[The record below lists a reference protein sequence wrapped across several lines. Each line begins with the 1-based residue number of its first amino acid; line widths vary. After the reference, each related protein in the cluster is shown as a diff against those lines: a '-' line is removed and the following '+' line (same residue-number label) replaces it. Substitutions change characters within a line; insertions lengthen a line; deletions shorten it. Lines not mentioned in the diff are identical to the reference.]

1 MNENEQNGVDFNASN
16 ASDQGSDPMLDATSE
31 AVIDALLSNA
41 QFITPPPGPV
51 ADRFTAMLA
60 IEVAQQEKAQQV
72 AAVHAAAAM
81 ATAKAAA
88 ADAARAANP
97 FNPADL
103 IKEDNGAQI
112 IEFKPRAKWITP
124 VSIAAALVLVAGVGI
139 GVTNGNL
146 FSSNSSS
153 SVPLASDTPTE
164 EPSADPSAEPTA
176 TDAPTTAPSKKP
188 TTKSSTDGSLA
199 DEGGTDTGS
208 LLSKGSTGK
217 TVPIVELFSG
227 LPYDGSLADIV
238 DYIGPEAAVGGLGD
252 LSPETVACIKSN
264 GLAKY
269 VAAVDNG
276 TYRGKDV
283 TAIFS
288 PLKKG
293 GFRIT
298 LLNSRCGKM
307 GILNIK

>member
-1 MNENEQNGVDFNASN
+1 MNENEQSGIDFNAIN
-16 ASDQGSDPMLDATSE
+16 ASDQGSDPILDATSE

-41 QFITPPPGPV
+41 QFTTAPPGPV

-60 IEVAQQEKAQQV
+60 IEVAKQEKAQQV
-72 AAVHAAAAM
+72 AAVHS
-81 ATAKAAA
+81 
-88 ADAARAANP
+88 
-97 FNPADL
+97 
-103 IKEDNGAQI
+103 GAQI
-112 IEFKPRAKWITP
+112 IEFKPRAKWIAP

-146 FSSNSSS
+146 FSSSSSS

-164 EPSADPSAEPTA
+164 EPSSDPSAEATA
-176 TDAPTTAPSKKP
+176 TPTTAPSKKP
-188 TTKSSTDGSLA
+188 TTKTSTDGSLA

-283 TAIFS
+283 TAVFS

-307 GILNIK
+307 AILNIK

>member
-1 MNENEQNGVDFNASN
+1 MNENMGDGFDE
-16 ASDQGSDPMLDATSE
+16 PTLDAASE
-31 AVIDALLSNA
+31 AAIDALLQNA

-60 IEVAQQEKAQQV
+60 IEVAQQEKAQQE
-72 AAVHAAAAM
+72 AAVYAAAEKVA
-81 ATAKAAA
+81 
-88 ADAARAANP
+88 AARAAETG
-97 FNPADL
+97 
-103 IKEDNGAQI
+103 EDTGAEI
-112 IEFKPRAKWITP
+112 IAFKPRAKWIAP

-139 GVTNGNL
+139 GVTQSNL

-153 SVPLASDTPTE
+153 SVPLASDTPSE
-164 EPSADPSAEPTA
+164 EPLVDPSTEPSAEPSA
-176 TDAPTTAPSKKP
+176 TDAPSKKP
-188 TTKSSTDGSLA
+188 SASTTDGSLA
-199 DEGGTDTGS
+199 DQGGTDTGS
-208 LLSKGSTGK
+208 LLSSGSTGK

-227 LPYDGSLADIV
+227 LPYDGSLSEIV
-238 DYIGPEAAVGGLGD
+238 DYIGPEAAVGGLSD
-252 LSPETVACIKSN
+252 LSPETASCIRSN

-283 TAIFS
+283 TAVFS

-307 GILNIK
+307 AILNIK

>member
-16 ASDQGSDPMLDATSE
+16 GNDPILDATSE
-31 AVIDALLSNA
+31 AAIDALLSNA

-60 IEVAQQEKAQQV
+60 IEVAKQEKAQQV

-81 ATAKAAA
+81 AAAKAAA

-97 FNPADL
+97 FDPSDL
-103 IKEDNGAQI
+103 IKEDDGAQI
-112 IEFKPRAKWITP
+112 IAFKPRAKWIAP

-164 EPSADPSAEPTA
+164 EPSAEPTA
-176 TDAPTTAPSKKP
+176 TATPTKAPSKKP
-188 TTKSSTDGSLA
+188 TTKPSTDGSLA
-199 DEGGTDTGS
+199 DQGATDTGE
-208 LLSKGSTGK
+208 LLSRGSTGK
-217 TVPIVELFSG
+217 TVPIVELFSS
-227 LPYDGSLADIV
+227 LPYDGSLSEIV
-238 DYIGPEAAVGGLGD
+238 DYIGPESAVGGLGD
-252 LSPETVACIKSN
+252 LSSGTAACIKSN

-307 GILNIK
+307 AILNIK

>member
-1 MNENEQNGVDFNASN
+1 MNENEQSGVDFN
-16 ASDQGSDPMLDATSE
+16 ASDQGSDPILDATSE
-31 AVIDALLSNA
+31 AAIDALLSNA

-60 IEVAQQEKAQQV
+60 IEVAKQEKELQYQAF
-72 AAVHAAAAM
+72 
-81 ATAKAAA
+81 KAAELARHEATVA

-97 FNPADL
+97 FDPSDL
-103 IKEDNGAQI
+103 IKEDDGAQI
-112 IEFKPRAKWITP
+112 IAFKPRAKWIAP

-153 SVPLASDTPTE
+153 SVPLASDIPTE
-164 EPSADPSAEPTA
+164 EPSAEPTA

-188 TTKSSTDGSLA
+188 SSKPSSDESLA
-199 DEGGTDTGS
+199 DQGATDTGA
-208 LLSKGSTGK
+208 LLSRGSTGK

-227 LPYDGSLADIV
+227 LAYDESLSEIV
-238 DYIGPEAAVGGLGD
+238 DYIGPESAVGGLGD
-252 LSPETVACIKSN
+252 LSSGTAACIKSN

-283 TAIFS
+283 TAVFS

-307 GILNIK
+307 AILSIK

>member
-1 MNENEQNGVDFNASN
+1 MNENMGDGFDE
-16 ASDQGSDPMLDATSE
+16 PTLDAASE
-31 AVIDALLSNA
+31 AAIDALLQNA

-60 IEVAQQEKAQQV
+60 IEVAQQEKAQQE
-72 AAVHAAAAM
+72 AAVYAAAEKVAVE
-81 ATAKAAA
+81 TG
-88 ADAARAANP
+88 
-97 FNPADL
+97 
-103 IKEDNGAQI
+103 EDTGAEI
-112 IEFKPRAKWITP
+112 IAFKPRAKWIAP

-139 GVTNGNL
+139 GLTNSNL

-153 SVPLASDTPTE
+153 SVPLASDTPSE
-164 EPSADPSAEPTA
+164 EPLVDPSTEPSAEPSA
-176 TDAPTTAPSKKP
+176 TDAPSKKP
-188 TTKSSTDGSLA
+188 SASTTDGSLA
-199 DEGGTDTGS
+199 DQGGTDTGS
-208 LLSKGSTGK
+208 LLSSGSTGK

-227 LPYDGSLADIV
+227 LPYDGSLSEIV
-238 DYIGPEAAVGGLGD
+238 DYIGPEAAVGGLSD
-252 LSPETVACIKSN
+252 LSPETASCIRSN

-283 TAIFS
+283 TAVFS

-307 GILNIK
+307 AILNIK

>member
-1 MNENEQNGVDFNASN
+1 MNENEQSGVDFNVSN

-31 AVIDALLSNA
+31 ATIDALLSNA

-60 IEVAQQEKAQQV
+60 IEVAQQERAQQEKAQQV
-72 AAVHAAAAM
+72 AAVHAAA
-81 ATAKAAA
+81 AKAAA

-97 FNPADL
+97 FDPADL

-146 FSSNSSS
+146 FSSHSSS
-153 SVPLASDTPTE
+153 SVPLASDTTTE
-164 EPSADPSAEPTA
+164 EPSAEPTA

-188 TTKSSTDGSLA
+188 TPKPSTDGLLA

-238 DYIGPEAAVGGLGD
+238 DYIGPESAVGGLGD

>member
-1 MNENEQNGVDFNASN
+1 MNENEQNGVDFNAS
-16 ASDQGSDPMLDATSE
+16 DQGSDPILDATSE
-31 AVIDALLSNA
+31 AAIDALLSNA
-41 QFITPPPGPV
+41 QFTTAPPGPV

-60 IEVAQQEKAQQV
+60 LEVAQQEKAQQV
-72 AAVHAAAAM
+72 AAVHAAAAKV
-81 ATAKAAA
+81 AAKAAA
-88 ADAARAANP
+88 DDAARAANP
-97 FNPADL
+97 FDPSDL
-103 IKEDNGAQI
+103 IKEDDGAQI
-112 IEFKPRAKWITP
+112 IAFKPRAKWIAP

-176 TDAPTTAPSKKP
+176 TATPTKAPSKKS
-188 TTKSSTDGSLA
+188 TTKPSTDGSLDDQGA
-199 DEGGTDTGS
+199 TDTGE
-208 LLSKGSTGK
+208 LLSRGSTGR
-217 TVPIVELFSG
+217 TVPIVELFSS
-227 LPYDGSLADIV
+227 LPYDGSLSEIV
-238 DYIGPEAAVGGLGD
+238 DYIGPESAVGGLGD
-252 LSPETVACIKSN
+252 LSTGTAACIKSN
-264 GLAKY
+264 GLARY

-307 GILNIK
+307 AILNIK

>member
-1 MNENEQNGVDFNASN
+1 MNENEQSGIDFNAIN
-16 ASDQGSDPMLDATSE
+16 ASDQGSDPILDATSE

-41 QFITPPPGPV
+41 QFTAAPPGPV

-60 IEVAQQEKAQQV
+60 IEVAKQEKAQQV
-72 AAVHAAAAM
+72 AAVHAAAAI
-81 ATAKAAA
+81 AAAKAAA

-97 FNPADL
+97 FDPSDL
-103 IKEDNGAQI
+103 IKEDSGAQI
-112 IEFKPRAKWITP
+112 IEFKPRAKWIAP

-146 FSSNSSS
+146 FSSSSSS

-164 EPSADPSAEPTA
+164 EPSSDPSAEATA
-176 TDAPTTAPSKKP
+176 TPTTAPSKKP
-188 TTKSSTDGSLA
+188 TTKTSTDGSLA

-283 TAIFS
+283 TAVFS

-307 GILNIK
+307 AILNIK

>member
-1 MNENEQNGVDFNASN
+1 MNENEQSGIDFNAIN
-16 ASDQGSDPMLDATSE
+16 ASDQGSDPILDATSE

-41 QFITPPPGPV
+41 QFTAAPPGPV

-60 IEVAQQEKAQQV
+60 IEVAKQEKAQQV
-72 AAVHAAAAM
+72 AAVHAAA
-81 ATAKAAA
+81 
-88 ADAARAANP
+88 
-97 FNPADL
+97 
-103 IKEDNGAQI
+103 QI
-112 IEFKPRAKWITP
+112 IEFKPRAKWIAP

-164 EPSADPSAEPTA
+164 EPSADPSAEATA
-176 TDAPTTAPSKKP
+176 TPTTAPSKKP
-188 TTKSSTDGSLA
+188 TTKTSTDGSLA

-283 TAIFS
+283 TAVFS

-307 GILNIK
+307 AILNIK

>member
-1 MNENEQNGVDFNASN
+1 MNENEQSGIDFNAIN
-16 ASDQGSDPMLDATSE
+16 ASDQGSDPILDATSE

-41 QFITPPPGPV
+41 QFTAAPPGPV

-60 IEVAQQEKAQQV
+60 IEVAKQEKAQQV
-72 AAVHAAAAM
+72 AAVHS
-81 ATAKAAA
+81 
-88 ADAARAANP
+88 
-97 FNPADL
+97 
-103 IKEDNGAQI
+103 GAQI
-112 IEFKPRAKWITP
+112 IEFKPRAKWIAP

-146 FSSNSSS
+146 FSSSSSS

-164 EPSADPSAEPTA
+164 EPSSDPSAEATA
-176 TDAPTTAPSKKP
+176 TPTTAPSKKP
-188 TTKSSTDGSLA
+188 TTKTSTDGSLA

-283 TAIFS
+283 TAVFS

-307 GILNIK
+307 AILNIK

>member
-1 MNENEQNGVDFNASN
+1 MNENEQNGVDFNAS
-16 ASDQGSDPMLDATSE
+16 DQGSDPILDATSE
-31 AVIDALLSNA
+31 AAIDALLSNA
-41 QFITPPPGPV
+41 NFITPPPGPV

-60 IEVAQQEKAQQV
+60 IQVAKVEKAQQQ
-72 AAVHAAAAM
+72 AVLDAAA
-81 ATAKAAA
+81 AKAAA
-88 ADAARAANP
+88 QDAARAANP

-103 IKEDNGAQI
+103 IKEDTGAQI
-112 IEFKPRAKWITP
+112 IAFKPRAKWIAP
-124 VSIAAALVLVAGVGI
+124 VSIAAALVLIAGVGVGI
-139 GVTNGNL
+139 SNSNL

-153 SVPLASDTPTE
+153 SVPLAADTPTD
-164 EPSADPSAEPTA
+164 EPSTEPTAEPTA
-176 TDAPTTAPSKKP
+176 SDAPSKKP
-188 TTKSSTDGSLA
+188 SAKPSSDGPLA

-208 LLSKGSTGK
+208 LLSSGPAGQS
-217 TVPIVELFSG
+217 VPIVELFSG
-227 LPYDGSLADIV
+227 LAYDGSLAAIV

-252 LSPETVACIKSN
+252 LSPQTAACIKSN

-298 LLNSRCGKM
+298 LLNGRCGKM
-307 GILNIK
+307 AILNIK

>member
-1 MNENEQNGVDFNASN
+1 MNENEQSGIDFNAIN
-16 ASDQGSDPMLDATSE
+16 ASDQGSDPILDATSE

-41 QFITPPPGPV
+41 QFTAAPPGPV

-60 IEVAQQEKAQQV
+60 IEVAKQEKAQQV
-72 AAVHAAAAM
+72 AAVHAAAAI
-81 ATAKAAA
+81 AAAKAAA

-97 FNPADL
+97 FDPSDL
-103 IKEDNGAQI
+103 IKEDSGAQI
-112 IEFKPRAKWITP
+112 IEFKPRAKWIAP

-164 EPSADPSAEPTA
+164 EPSADPSAEATA
-176 TDAPTTAPSKKP
+176 TPTTAPSKKP
-188 TTKSSTDGSLA
+188 TTKTSTDGSLA

-283 TAIFS
+283 TAVFS

-307 GILNIK
+307 AILNIK